1 MITFKKWWER
11 CGGSPPTS
19 FTERKVINM
28 KAILSNNFFLLPI
41 MGEYFV
47 LDTGSPKS
55 SSHGAVRTIQGSN
68 IGYDRPL
75 SMSLSPD
82 QRHTDIL
89 KNLSAWLGIR
99 VTGFLGLDFFT
110 AFRCVT
116 LDYNIGE
123 VGFDCTL
130 HNPDSTMDIR
140 RPLDRCLVD
149 FCLEDNAPSK
159 NCLIDTGLFQTKVLS
174 GPFDRTRYKKST
186 GWRMP
191 SFSHEKKLFEY
202 YIGVGGQF
210 GGTAFSDLCIGSF
223 PNEPSWQMK
232 WDYTIGANVLSQFL
246 CCFDF
251 QNNQLLLKRN
261 QRSLRPGVDLSPDTY
276 SAGIQLGAQD
286 GRLIIYHILDNSPNK
301 NIVKEGDVVTIEGID
316 ASDLM
321 ALARAN
327 AFFFKMDDASSIE
340 VAINDT
346 PQTIKFE
353 PLFT

>member
-1 MITFKKWWER
+1 
-11 CGGSPPTS
+11 
-19 FTERKVINM
+19 
-28 KAILSNNFFLLPI
+28 
-41 MGEYFV
+41 
-47 LDTGSPKS
+47 
-55 SSHGAVRTIQGSN
+55 
-68 IGYDRPL
+68 
-75 SMSLSPD
+75 
-82 QRHTDIL
+82 
-89 KNLSAWLGIR
+89 
-99 VTGFLGLDFFT
+99 
-110 AFRCVT
+110 
-116 LDYNIGE
+116 
-123 VGFDCTL
+123 
-130 HNPDSTMDIR
+130 MDIR

-159 NCLIDTGLFQTKVLS
+159 NCLIDTGLFQTKVLR
-174 GPFDRTRYKKST
+174 GPFDRTHYKKST

-210 GGTAFSDLCIGSF
+210 GGTAFSDLCIGSSS
-223 PNEPSWQMK
+223 NEPAYQME
-232 WDYTIGANVLSQFL
+232 WDYIIGANVLSQFL

-261 QRSLRPGVDLSPDTY
+261 QRSLRPGVDLSTNTY

-286 GRLIIYHILDNSPNK
+286 GRLVIYHILDNSPNK

-353 PLFT
+353 PLFA